1 MEPTPRPQ
9 PEPGTPASIGAMAR
23 DLEVIQG
30 FAEALLR
37 PGIAVDELLW
47 DVTEQ
52 VVARLGLEDC
62 VVYML
67 DDSGQGLVQRAA
79 HGPKNPD
86 GHRIADPI
94 VIPVGKGIVGTV
106 AATGQVLLVE
116 DTRKDPR
123 YIVDD
128 CARLSELAVPITLE
142 GRVIG
147 VIDSEHSQPG
157 FFTDWHRELFRLVAF
172 LVATRIAAIRM
183 EQLQARALEEQAR
196 AREMLQS
203 STARIRAIIDTA
215 TEGIV
220 TIDARGSVE
229 SFNGSAERMF
239 GYRADEVIGRNVSLL
254 MPMPYQAEHDQYLN
268 RYLQTGERRVIGIG
282 REVTGLRRNGTTFP
296 IDLSVGEGRIGEKV
310 FFTAIIRDITERK
323 DMQSKLNQA
332 ERLAAVGELAAG
344 VAHEVNNPINTIIN
358 CAQLLKDGDD
368 LDENCDT
375 IISEGERIAVI
386 VRDLLQFARDDRE
399 SAQSTSIA
407 DVVNRTVR
415 LVGENFRRN
424 GIALRVDLPRS
435 CVPTR
440 ASPQQLQQVLLN
452 LLMNAKDAIVHQG
465 VRQDSA
471 VTITAEETS
480 RPARGVQ
487 LTIRD
492 NGPGVAEHLRQRLFE
507 PFVTTKRAKG
517 GTGLGLSISKSIVE
531 GYGGTIELLDTPGAG
546 AEFRIWLHAEEHEG
560 TQDPED

>member
-1 MEPTPRPQ
+1 
-9 PEPGTPASIGAMAR
+9 MAR
-23 DLEVIQG
+23 DLEVVQS

-37 PGIAVDELLW
+37 PGIAVEELLW
-47 DVTEQ
+47 DVTRQ

-67 DDSGQGLVQRAA
+67 DESGMGLVQCAA
-79 HGPKNPD
+79 FGPKNPE
-86 GHRIADPI
+86 GQRIADPI
-94 VIPVGKGIVGTV
+94 VIPVGRGIVGTV
-106 AATGQVLLVE
+106 ATTGEVVLVG

-128 CARLSELAVPITLE
+128 CVRLSELAVPITLE

-147 VIDSEHSQPG
+147 VIDSEHSEAG
-157 FFTDWHRELFRLVAF
+157 FFTEWHRELFRLVAF
-172 LVATRIAAIRM
+172 LVSTRIAGIRM
-183 EQLQARALEEQAR
+183 EQVQARALEEQAQ
-196 AREMLQS
+196 AREMLQT

-220 TIDARGSVE
+220 TIDARGSIE

-239 GYRADEVIGRNVSLL
+239 GYRAEEVIGRNVSLL
-254 MPMPYQAEHDQYLN
+254 MPMPFHAEHDQYLQ
-268 RYLQTGERRVIGIG
+268 RYLRTGERKVIGIG
-282 REVTGLRRNGTTFP
+282 REVVGLRRNGTTFP
-296 IDLSVGEGRIGEKV
+296 IDLSVGEGRIGERV

-368 LDENCDT
+368 LAENCDT
-375 IISEGERIAVI
+375 IISEGERIALI

-415 LVGENFRRN
+415 LVGENFRRH
-424 GIALRVDLPRS
+424 GITLAVDVQGHCRPARS
-435 CVPTR
+435 
-440 ASPQQLQQVLLN
+440 SPQQLQQVLLN
-452 LLMNAKDAIVHQG
+452 LLMNAKDAIVQQG
-465 VRQDSA
+465 VRPDSA
-471 VTITAEETS
+471 VSITATETTS
-480 RPARGVQ
+480 PMRGV
-487 LTIRD
+487 LLVIRD
-492 NGPGVAEHLRQRLFE
+492 NGPGVAEQLRKRLFE
-507 PFVTTKRAKG
+507 PFVTTKRARG

-531 GYGGTIELLDTPGAG
+531 GYGGTIELCDTNSPG
-546 AEFRIWLHAEEHEG
+546 AEFRIWLHAEEPEG
-560 TQDPED
+560 AQDPDS

>member
-1 MEPTPRPQ
+1 MDSSPRPEPTPRNA
-9 PEPGTPASIGAMAR
+9 ASIDAMAR
-23 DLEVIQG
+23 DMEVVQG

-37 PGIAVDELLW
+37 PGIAVEDLLW
-47 DVTEQ
+47 DVARQ

-67 DDSGQGLVQRAA
+67 NESGTGLVQRAA
-79 HGPKNPD
+79 HGPKNPE
-86 GHRIADPI
+86 GERIADPI
-94 VIPVGKGIVGTV
+94 VIPIGRGIVGTV
-106 AATGQVLLVE
+106 AKTGQCLIVA

-128 CARLSELAVPITLE
+128 RARLSELAVPIALE

-147 VIDSEHSQPG
+147 VIDSEHSEPG
-157 FFTDWHRELFRLVAF
+157 YFTGWHRELFRLVAF
-172 LVATRIAAIRM
+172 LVSTRIAAIRM

-196 AREMLQS
+196 AREMLQT

-220 TIDARGSVE
+220 TIDARGIIE

-239 GYRADEVIGRNVSLL
+239 GHTAEEVLGRNVSLL
-254 MPMPYQAEHDQYLN
+254 MPMPFQAEHDQYLQ
-268 RYLQTGERRVIGIG
+268 RYLRTGERKIIGIG
-282 REVTGLRRNGTTFP
+282 REVVGLRRNGTTFP
-296 IDLSVGEGRIGEKV
+296 IDLSVGEGRIGERV
-310 FFTAIIRDITERK
+310 FFTAIMRDITERK

-368 LDENCDT
+368 LQENCDT

-399 SAQSTSIA
+399 SAQSTSID

-415 LVGENFRRN
+415 LIGENFRRH
-424 GIALRVDLPRS
+424 GIALGVDLPRG
-435 CVPTR
+435 CRPVR

-465 VRQDSA
+465 VRGDSA
-471 VTITAEETS
+471 VSISAQETTS
-480 RPARGVQ
+480 PAPGVF
-487 LTIRD
+487 LVVRD
-492 NGPGVAEHLRQRLFE
+492 NGPGVAEPLRTRLFE
-507 PFVTTKRAKG
+507 PFVTTKRARG

-531 GYGGTIELLDTPGAG
+531 SYGGTIELGNATGPG
-546 AEFRIWLHAEEHEG
+546 AEFRVWLHVE
-560 TQDPED
+560 DPEGALDPDD

>member
-147 VIDSEHSQPG
+147 VIDSEHSQPDRKS
-157 FFTDWHRELFRLVAF
+157 TRLNSSHVQPS
-172 LVATRIAAIRM
+172 RM
-183 EQLQARALEEQAR
+183 P
-196 AREMLQS
+196 S
-203 STARIRAIIDTA
+203 SA
-215 TEGIV
+215 
-220 TIDARGSVE
+220 
-229 SFNGSAERMF
+229 
-239 GYRADEVIGRNVSLL
+239 
-254 MPMPYQAEHDQYLN
+254 
-268 RYLQTGERRVIGIG
+268 
-282 REVTGLRRNGTTFP
+282 
-296 IDLSVGEGRIGEKV
+296 
-310 FFTAIIRDITERK
+310 
-323 DMQSKLNQA
+323 
-332 ERLAAVGELAAG
+332 
-344 VAHEVNNPINTIIN
+344 
-358 CAQLLKDGDD
+358 
-368 LDENCDT
+368 
-375 IISEGERIAVI
+375 
-386 VRDLLQFARDDRE
+386 
-399 SAQSTSIA
+399 
-407 DVVNRTVR
+407 
-415 LVGENFRRN
+415 
-424 GIALRVDLPRS
+424 
-435 CVPTR
+435 
-440 ASPQQLQQVLLN
+440 
-452 LLMNAKDAIVHQG
+452 
-465 VRQDSA
+465 
-471 VTITAEETS
+471 
-480 RPARGVQ
+480 
-487 LTIRD
+487 
-492 NGPGVAEHLRQRLFE
+492 
-507 PFVTTKRAKG
+507 
-517 GTGLGLSISKSIVE
+517 
-531 GYGGTIELLDTPGAG
+531 
-546 AEFRIWLHAEEHEG
+546 
-560 TQDPED
+560 